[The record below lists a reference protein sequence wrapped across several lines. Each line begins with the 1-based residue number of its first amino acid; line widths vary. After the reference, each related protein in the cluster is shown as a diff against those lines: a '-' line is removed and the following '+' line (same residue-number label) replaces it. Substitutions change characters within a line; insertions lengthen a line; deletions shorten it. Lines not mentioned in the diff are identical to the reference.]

1 MLVIFELLELFEL
14 FITVLQ
20 MFSND
25 EAPCRSTLRIPFITI
40 STKSTLNK
48 NHNISSPPFVLD
60 SLIKNLQRSWLCAI
74 IKSRDRVL
82 RLNHLSFRLYSLA
95 ALGCSRSGFFYA
107 WNRNSQTLQRYRNL
121 HSYRLPS
128 PNPYGPFEFW
138 LSRSTL
144 FSWLFYSTINPSR
157 EQAFYSSFQKNFPAY
172 STPSALNTASC
183 GLL

>member
-1 MLVIFELLELFEL
+1 MNFIAIPPDAMLVIFELFEL

-25 EAPCRSTLRIPFITI
+25 EAPCRSTSRIPFITI

-82 RLNHLSFRLYSLA
+82 RLNRLSFRLYSLA
-95 ALGCSRSGFFYA
+95 ALGCSRSGFFNGVVLAYERSDGNSLCNGSRRRQA
-107 WNRNSQTLQRYRNL
+107 QHRLIRPNR
-121 HSYRLPS
+121 
-128 PNPYGPFEFW
+128 
-138 LSRSTL
+138 
-144 FSWLFYSTINPSR
+144 
-157 EQAFYSSFQKNFPAY
+157 
-172 STPSALNTASC
+172 
-183 GLL
+183 LLCLKS

>member
-1 MLVIFELLELFEL
+1 MNFVAIPPDAMLVIFELLELFEL

-95 ALGCSRSGFFYA
+95 ALGCSRSGFFNGVSCERKIAMCFLAIIYFI
-107 WNRNSQTLQRYRNL
+107 T
-121 HSYRLPS
+121 H
-128 PNPYGPFEFW
+128 
-138 LSRSTL
+138 
-144 FSWLFYSTINPSR
+144 IN
-157 EQAFYSSFQKNFPAY
+157 
-172 STPSALNTASC
+172 
-183 GLL
+183 